1 MGQFEEEK
9 LAVTGEIFF
18 FIIISKGKI
27 FRADQK
33 RSLYRCNYWRAGAST
48 MSITLFW

>member
-18 FIIISKGKI
+18 FLLS
-27 FRADQK
+27 QK
-33 RSLYRCNYWRAGAST
+33 EKFLEPIKKDPYIVV
-48 MSITLFW
+48 ITGEPVPAPCP